1 MQVQGR
7 VAKCDAIVG
16 AVGTG
21 KTTFL
26 RESVVMPMVAAGHRA
41 LIVTPDAKEWSDIE
55 ILTSYE
61 DIATFTGIKR
71 MIYKDGR
78 LEKIREY
85 YSNGVLVFDDC
96 RLYINAQSDDFMR
109 WLQIRRRHQGIDL
122 FSVFHSLAQ
131 IPPIYF
137 TFISNLVLFHSL
149 GNIKKRTNEIDDYIL
164 QEVAKAKAEI
174 LNEVEKGNK
183 YAKKLISFDK
193 RF

>member
-1 MQVQGR
+1 MIGI
-7 VAKCDAIVG
+7 VAKCDVIVG

-26 RESVVMPMVAAGHRA
+26 RENVVMPMVKAGHRA
-41 LIVTPDAKEWSDIE
+41 LIVTPDAKEWSDIDF
-55 ILTSYE
+55 LTNYE

-71 MIYKDGR
+71 MIYKYGR
-78 LEKIREY
+78 LEKIRDFY
-85 YSNGVLVFDDC
+85 NNGILVFDDA

-137 TFISNLVLFHSL
+137 TFISNIVLFHSL

-164 QEVAKAKAEI
+164 AEIAKAKAEI
-174 LNEVEKGNK
+174 LNEVNKGNPYSK
-183 YAKKLISFDK
+183 RRISFDK

>member
-1 MQVQGR
+1 MQGQER

-41 LIVTPDAKEWSDIE
+41 LIVTPDAKEWNNIE

-71 MIYKDGR
+71 MIYRDGR

-85 YSNGVLVFDDC
+85 YSNGVLVFDDA

-137 TFISNLVLFHSL
+137 TFISNIVLFHSL

-164 QEVAKAKAEI
+164 EEIAVAKAEI
-174 LNEVEKGNK
+174 LKEVQNGNK

>member
-1 MQVQGR
+1 MGTGR
-7 VAKCDAIVG
+7 IAKCDAIVG
-16 AVGTG
+16 AVGSG

-26 RESVVMPMVAAGHRA
+26 RESVVMPMSEAGHRV
-41 LIVTPDAKEWSDIE
+41 LIVTPDVKEWSEVDI
-55 ILTSYE
+55 LASYE
-61 DIATFTGIKR
+61 DIETFTGIKR
-71 MIYKDGR
+71 MIYKPKR
-78 LEKIREY
+78 LENIQKY

-137 TFISNLVLFHSL
+137 TFISNIVLFHSL
-149 GNIKKRTNEIDDYIL
+149 GNIKKRTNEIDEHLI
-164 QEVAKAKAEI
+164 QEIAEAKSAI
-174 LNEVEKGNK
+174 LNDVNKGNP
-183 YAKKLISFDK
+183 YAKRLISFDK

>member
-1 MQVQGR
+1 MQQPR

-26 RESVVMPMVAAGHRA
+26 RESVVMPMAQKFHRV
-41 LIVTPDAKEWSDIE
+41 LIVTPDAKEWSDID

-71 MIYKDGR
+71 MIYKFGR

-85 YSNGVLVFDDC
+85 YANGVLIFDDA

-137 TFISNLVLFHSL
+137 TFISNIVLFHSL

-164 QEVAKAKAEI
+164 EEIATAKSEI
-174 LNEVEKGNK
+174 LKDVEKGNK
-183 YAKKLISFDK
+183 YAKRLISFDK